1 MSGYQRV
8 LDITYNNIISVTNC
22 IVHVYLMIVVK
33 LVMTLILNYACL
45 MSVFPDTHLYVNTI
59 II

>member
-1 MSGYQRV
+1 M
-8 LDITYNNIISVTNC
+8 DITYNNIIISVTNC

-45 MSVFPDTHLYVNTI
+45 MSVFPDTH
-59 II
+59 